1 MRHYAVCC
9 LACLLPAACC
19 SSSRTGAAVNRS
31 CTCLL
36 VEILAGEMW
45 MLCSTPALDLFSRL
59 HGVWQSHLFFYNGA
73 AAESK
78 GLIVRP
84 YKTALALIFS
94 IFCEVLL
101 NTFFKNSFIR

>member
-1 MRHYAVCC
+1 VDAVQHTSIGSFLSLAWC
-9 LACLLPAACC
+9 LAVSP
-19 SSSRTGAAVNRS
+19 
-31 CTCLL
+31 
-36 VEILAGEMW
+36 
-45 MLCSTPALDLFSRL
+45 
-59 HGVWQSHLFFYNGA
+59 FFYNGA

-101 NTFFKNSFIR
+101 NTFFKNSFIREVENLLFYYRGEKSSSSDFSTH